1 MCHWIVPVWSSV
13 FVVLSPFIFLGVVTS
28 KAWVATQPCHPLVW
42 AKTGRSIYYQNVEVC
57 WGDVLQRVL
66 DGTKPSLCCDRQEAK
81 TLRNTQNKHTTW
93 TRRNAKVVFLFC
105 HNLSKHNSLNTGW
118 LDHIAV
124 KSTSSIPD
132 ILTEYLLYILH
143 GIYLPFQS
151 NLIQPN
157 LI

>member
-1 MCHWIVPVWSSV
+1 MCAIELFLYGAPFLWCFPL
-13 FVVLSPFIFLGVVTS
+13 LSFWVVTS

-151 NLIQPN
+151 NLVQPN